1 MKSTDYKIIS
11 DNSANDLEKQVKEL
25 INYGWQPIG
34 GVDTF
39 VFTDKSGVQHSII
52 NQAMIK
58 VENNQ

>member
-1 MKSTDYKIIS
+1 MKITDYKIIS
-11 DNSANDLEKQVKEL
+11 DNAVNDLEKQVQEL
-25 INYGWQPIG
+25 IKNGWQPIG

-39 VFTDKSGVQHSII
+39 VFTDNSGQQHTIT